1 MSHQQDLNSGE
12 GKKNPGI
19 DIMVDQS
26 EDEVESALRMKDGKQ
41 PRSNAFPSPISQSSG
56 YLQALD
62 EFENALTGSG
72 RNYGSMNM
80 DEFLQGIWSTEGNI
94 IQAQNSD
101 IAMPDVVPI
110 ISASNNNPLYPSCET
125 SNERGN
131 TAGQMSLKRQG
142 SLIVPPPLGQIR
154 TVEEV
159 WSEINRTQQSINSH
173 DGSEKSYPANEKLTL
188 EDFLVRAGVVREASG
203 RQAQPPPPPL
213 PPQLP
218 QLQPQPLFQIASG
231 IQIGGDNLAACFP
244 GGIGSVSANQ
254 LAYSVYGGGVTD
266 NGYGAQSSENM
277 SHVSSDGIGM
287 SQLGRKRNGPGKK
300 VIENRQK
307 KMIKNREAAARSR
320 ARKHAYTIEL
330 EAEVNHL
337 KVENAY
343 LEHRLAELRTGP
355 MKQYAEADKAEA
367 QARAKAKLG
376 ILRRSLS
383 STF

>member
-1 MSHQQDLNSGE
+1 
-12 GKKNPGI
+12 
-19 DIMVDQS
+19 MVDQS

-343 LEHRLAELRTGP
+343 LEHRL
-355 MKQYAEADKAEA
+355 YAEADKAEA

>member
-300 VIENRQK
+300 
-307 KMIKNREAAARSR
+307 
-320 ARKHAYTIEL
+320 AYTIEL